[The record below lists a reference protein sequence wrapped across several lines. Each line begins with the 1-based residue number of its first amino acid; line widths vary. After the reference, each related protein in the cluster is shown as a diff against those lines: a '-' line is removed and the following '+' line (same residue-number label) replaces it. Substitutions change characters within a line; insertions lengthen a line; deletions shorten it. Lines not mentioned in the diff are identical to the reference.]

1 MLTRLIIRN
10 IALIDELEISLSEG
24 LNVLSGETGAGKSI
38 IVDSLNLALGE
49 RADRQLIRTDAKKA
63 VVEAWFSNVDSNVL
77 DVLKS
82 QEIEIEYHEDLIL
95 SRELSISG
103 KNVCRINGTLVTL
116 SILKQVS
123 DLLVD
128 IHGQHEHQSLLNEK
142 NHIGML
148 DDYAEGLDAYKA
160 MTQEAY
166 KSFNAVKKRLFSLSG
181 NEGDRERRIDMLKFQ
196 IDEIEKAGISK
207 GEAEELLVQKKR
219 LNAAERIADALSGSY
234 DMLFEDDENVLLKLK
249 EISQRLQSLEDVDE
263 KFVELAGKVDEAYYI
278 AEEVASAISSEMSE
292 SYFDANELEEVEDRL
307 SLISSLIKK
316 YSDAAV
322 DGEYIT
328 KAQQELE
335 DLIGSEELIQKLSK
349 QIDETKQDLYDAS
362 IALSKK
368 RRQAAEDFAGKMQ
381 QQLFDLGMKDAQ
393 FSVNMREIPPIEEC
407 SFTKNGIDEVE
418 FYIST
423 NKGEPQKPLK
433 KVASGGEVSRI
444 MLALKNIATFDG
456 GIPTMIFDEIDTGIS
471 GRMAEVVARK
481 LGNIAACRQV
491 VCVTHLP
498 QIASMAETHFLI
510 QKSSDEISTTTS
522 LKKLCNEDRIYEVAR
537 LAGGDS
543 SVSAQHAKE
552 MIERAQNFKATI

>member
-49 RADRQLIRTDAKKA
+49 RADRQLIRRDAKKA
-63 VVEAWFSNVDSNVL
+63 MVEAWFSSLDSNVL
-77 DVLKS
+77 DILKS
-82 QEIEIEYHEDLIL
+82 QEIEVEHDEDLVL

-148 DDYAEGLDAYKA
+148 DDYAEGLEAYKA
-160 MTQEAY
+160 KTQEAY
-166 KSFNAVKKRLFSLSG
+166 KSFNAVKKRLFALSG

-207 GEAEELLVQKKR
+207 GEEEELLVQKKR

-234 DMLFEDDENVLLKLK
+234 HMLFEDDENVLLRLK
-249 EISQRLQSLEDVDE
+249 EIGQRLQGLEDVDE
-263 KFVELAGKVDEAYYI
+263 KFIELSGKVDEAYYI
-278 AEEVASAISSEMSE
+278 AEEVASEISSEMSE
-292 SYFDANELEEVEDRL
+292 SYFDANELEELEDRL
-307 SLISSLIKK
+307 SLISSLNRK
-316 YSDAAV
+316 YSDASV

-335 DLIGSEELIQKLSK
+335 DLLGSEELIQKLSQ
-349 QIDETKQDLYDAS
+349 QIDEKKHDLYDVS
-362 IALSKK
+362 IALSQK
-368 RRQAAEDFAGKMQ
+368 RRQASEEFAGKMQ
-381 QQLFDLGMKDAQ
+381 QQLFDLGMSDAQ
-393 FSVNMREIPPIEEC
+393 FSVNITDIPPIESC
-407 SFTKNGIDEVE
+407 GFTRNGFDAVE

-444 MLALKNIATFDG
+444 MLALKNIAAFED
-456 GIPTMIFDEIDTGIS
+456 GIPTMIFDEIDSGIS
-471 GRMAEVVARK
+471 GRMADVVARK
-481 LGNIAACRQV
+481 LGNIADCRQV

-498 QIASMAETHFLI
+498 QIASMADTHFLI
-510 QKSSDEISTTTS
+510 KKLSDENSTTTS
-522 LKKLCNEDRIYEVAR
+522 LKKLTGEDRIFEVAR

-552 MIERAQNFKATI
+552 MIERAENFKATI